1 VDHLGDC
8 AGSLLDWEDQACLV
22 LVENKLSGTSSSSSS
37 SSTVTS
43 LMSHGHPVYSSSST
57 MASSTLGCSI
67 IILF

>member
-22 LVENKLSGTSSSSSS
+22 LVENKLSGTISSSSSR
-37 SSTVTS
+37 TVTS

-57 MASSTLGCSI
+57 MANSKHFGVQ
-67 IILF
+67 